1 MEVLENRVAYGEL
14 FPRIY
19 WIWTFLYDKS
29 LRVRRIFLQL
39 LVKLQ
44 NIKSFD
50 MNRFLVL
57 DDFLQMMV
65 YDRRCNSTNSINKLY
80 VKFLY
85 PLFWQ
90 EVVIGEASEW

>member
-1 MEVLENRVAYGEL
+1 MAYSQL

-19 WIWTFLYDKS
+19 SLWNFLFDRS
-29 LRVRRIFLQL
+29 LRVRRAFLQM

-50 MNRFLVL
+50 MSKFLVL

-65 YDRRCNSTNSINKLY
+65 YDQRCNPTNSVNKLY

-90 EVVIGEASEW
+90 EVSDDDE

>member
-1 MEVLENRVAYGEL
+1 MEVLDNRVSYPQL
-14 FPRIY
+14 FPRLY
-19 WIWTFLYDKS
+19 RIWSFIFDRS
-29 LRVRRIFLQL
+29 LRVRRVFLQL

-65 YDRRCNSTNSINKLY
+65 YDKRCNPNNSINKLY

-90 EVVIGEASEW
+90 EVIEDEENES

>member
-1 MEVLENRVAYGEL
+1 ML
-14 FPRIY
+14 I
-19 WIWTFLYDKS
+19 
-29 LRVRRIFLQL
+29 
-39 LVKLQ
+39 KLQ

-50 MNRFLVL
+50 MDRFLVL

-65 YDRRCNSTNSINKLY
+65 YDQRCNPTNSVNKLY

-90 EVVIGEASEW
+90 EVGKDDNNNHDCDWINISSYSHELI